1 VNALRARST
10 LVGGLALGAAGIA
23 ILWAA
28 GLAFPVAVPP
38 GLVILLVGAV
48 VVAVFRTRWSAGV
61 GSFLGLFVLVGFAV
75 SGTGFD
81 NVAGQEGTLIA
92 VGQVIEVIGVLIA
105 AVSGTLIA
113 ARGD

>member
-1 VNALRARST
+1 MNLLRARWT

-28 GLAFPVAVPP
+28 GLEFPVAVPP

-48 VVAVFRTRWSAGV
+48 VVGGFRTRWSAGL
-61 GSFLGLFVLVGFAV
+61 GCFLGLFVLVGFAV

-105 AVSGTLIA
+105 AVSGALIA